1 MAFDKNEVDST
12 SLFLR
17 VKFGIN
23 FVGGMGGGCKECAGR
38 GIIKNYI
45 F

>member
-1 MAFDKNEVDST
+1 MTFDKNEVDST

-23 FVGGMGGGCKECAGR
+23 FVGGWEEGVREGR
-38 GIIKNYI
+38 YWYN
-45 F
+45 